1 MCRPPPRST
10 RTVTLVPYTTL
21 FRSNGSVLSGSRP
34 ETAQVTYCLRQ
45 RLLRSST
52 KPLGVRARRSD
63 RWRDLS
69 RAAPE
74 HHHLHRLQQDHQVQ
88 QQPVVLHVE
97 QVELQLLLGIAHR
110 GAVRVAQLRPTRQA
124 RFHRLPHAV
133 VARSEEHTS
142 ELQSLMRTS
151 YAVFCLKKK

>member
-1 MCRPPPRST
+1 MVVREVGEDAGITWFAGEPVGKSA
-10 RTVTLVPYTTL
+10 L
-21 FRSNGSVLSGSRP
+21 NGSVLIGSRP
-34 ETAQVTYCLRQ
+34 ETAQVTYWLRQ

-52 KPLGVRARRSD
+52 KPLGVRARMSD

-110 GAVRVAQLRPTRQA
+110 GAVRVA
-124 RFHRLPHAV
+124 
-133 VARSEEHTS
+133 RSEEHTS
-142 ELQSLMRTS
+142 ELQSLMRLS
-151 YAVFCLKKK
+151 YAVFCLTNKTNQTI